1 MVAGRKAG
9 RQHPSPPSPS
19 AASLN
24 WEAPLAPPPQTYA
37 RGEVSFNIDGAHMY
51 ATDRHLYNWAITY
64 PAETGGSG
72 LVPLPPLIL
81 GGGGGGGVGL

>member
-1 MVAGRKAG
+1 
-9 RQHPSPPSPS
+9 
-19 AASLN
+19 
-24 WEAPLAPPPQTYA
+24 
-37 RGEVSFNIDGAHMY
+37 VSFNIDGAHMY